1 MIDALLR
8 RLALSGPLEGVAV
21 LLGVAYVLLI
31 LKRQRFGWVAG
42 GVSSAIYVYLAASA
56 RLPMQSLLNAY
67 YVAMAVYGW
76 HSWSRAQ
83 QQGAARV
90 TRWPLPYHAAAVVG
104 IVLLSLISSHWLA
117 LETRAAWP
125 LLDSLTAAISLL
137 ATWLVA
143 RMKLENWL
151 YWIIADAI
159 TAFLFAAQ
167 GHPYTSVLFV
177 IYLTIASVGFFE
189 WLGLYRRQTP

>member
-8 RLALSGPLEGVAV
+8 GLALGGPLEAAAV
-21 LLGVAYVLLI
+21 LLGVVYVLLI
-31 LKRQRFGWVAG
+31 LKRQRLGWVAG

-76 HSWSRAQ
+76 YSWTRAQ
-83 QQGAARV
+83 QQGEARV
-90 TRWPLPYHAAAVVG
+90 TRWPLPLHAAAVVA
-104 IVLLSLISSHWLA
+104 IVLVSLLSSHWLA
-117 LETRAAWP
+117 LETLAAWP

-151 YWIIADAI
+151 YWIAADAI
-159 TAFLFAAQ
+159 TAFLFGAQ
-167 GHPYTSVLFV
+167 GHPYTSALFL
-177 IYLTIASVGFFE
+177 IYLTIATVGFFE
-189 WLGLYRRQTP
+189 WLGLYRRQAP